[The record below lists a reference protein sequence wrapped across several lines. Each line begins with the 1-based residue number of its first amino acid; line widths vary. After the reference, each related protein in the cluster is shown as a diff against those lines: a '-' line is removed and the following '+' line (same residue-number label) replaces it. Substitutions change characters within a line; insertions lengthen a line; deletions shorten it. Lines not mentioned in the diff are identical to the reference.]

1 MLRVLLLALLMAG
14 CNPVQRIAVSSN
26 EIRAEAQELQR
37 HGLEVGDDF
46 VVDRATRIDG
56 LAAGIHKELPNVQNK
71 PSELMDLLK
80 WGAIAAVLVA
90 VVVLLWQTGIGSTM
104 KAILGLIPRATRTD
118 ATLAASALSV
128 QKPETIRE
136 WIAAKRASDPLWD
149 RAFKDAKKE
158 LK

>member
-80 WGAIAAVLVA
+80 WGAVAAVLVA
-90 VVVLLWQTGIGSTM
+90 VVVLLRQTGIGSTM

-118 ATLAASALSV
+118 ATLAASALSE